1 MMSFWSNWNLVRFLR
16 NSNIFFFAIFGD
28 LNNNWICWKQLNKW
42 PGHGQG
48 RWRNLISRISH
59 HQFTVFIHIMIRDV
73 WPRDP
78 QTAWSSYHSVR
89 MGPRFLNFCW
99 SGPRPKIRAGTG
111 FFIFY
116 GPGPIGF
123 DPLIAG
129 FPTAKRLHAC
139 T

>member
-1 MMSFWSNWNLVRFLR
+1 MMSVWSNWNLVRFLR

-59 HQFTVFIHIMIRDV
+59 HQFTVFIHIMMFAPGIHR
-73 WPRDP
+73 PL
-78 QTAWSSYHSVR
+78 
-89 MGPRFLNFCW
+89 GPRTIRSEWVHDFCW
-99 SGPRPKIRAGTG
+99 SGPRSKIRAGTG
-111 FFIFY
+111 FFIFHGPWPY

-123 DPLIAG
+123 DPLIPG